1 MKSKKNET
9 TLPAVQKENSL
20 QTVSNNVKPAK
31 TKKEKRKQRRNIFWI
46 CIGIGCLIIMLL
58 IIISNVLDVGE
69 KLRNI
74 SKYLEW
80 GFYALSIILFYF
92 LILNPLRIILF
103 SPTFSIVTVVDE
115 QNKKSYRVYQKV
127 AKNIIRNND
136 LKEEDLQLLEDGM
149 DKKEDLRLA
158 LSKVFDSSIKK
169 AINKIILSNAKTVFI
184 STAISQN
191 GKLDM
196 MTVLSVN
203 LKMIKEIVQRAG
215 FRPSYA
221 RLGKLSVNVLGTAL
235 IAESLEGLNFT
246 DLFPTSTANY
256 IAEIPLVKPIANSL
270 LNGLSN
276 GLLTLRIGIVTRR
289 YLFSE
294 TKPSKSEI
302 RRKSIKESVKMLPL
316 LFKEVLAFFPQ
327 KIIRLFRKSRE
338 QAEKA
343 EKDFLAEEGGE

>member
-1 MKSKKNET
+1 MAKK
-9 TLPAVQKENSL
+9 
-20 QTVSNNVKPAK
+20 
-31 TKKEKRKQRRNIFWI
+31 KKEQNQTQVNCKKQIKEQRNQKRNIFWI
-46 CIGIGCLIIMLL
+46 CIGIGCLIIILL
-58 IIISNVLDVGE
+58 IIVSNVLDVGE
-69 KLRNI
+69 KLRRINP
-74 SKYLEW
+74 YLEW
-80 GFYALSIILFYF
+80 GFYALSVILFYV

-103 SPTFSIVTVVDE
+103 SPTFSVVTVVDE
-115 QNKKSYRVYQKV
+115 QNRKSYRVYKKV
-127 AKNIIRNND
+127 ARNIIKNND
-136 LKEEDLQLLEDGM
+136 LKDEDLALLEEGM
-149 DKKEDLRLA
+149 EHKEDLRLA

-169 AINKIILSNAKTVFI
+169 AINKIILANAKTVFI

-203 LKMIKEIVQRAG
+203 LKMIKEIVIKAG

-221 RLGKLSVNVLGTAL
+221 KLGKLSVQVLGTAL
-235 IAESLEGLNFT
+235 IAETLDGLNFT

-256 IAEIPLVKPIANSL
+256 IAEIPLVKPIANSV
-270 LNGLSN
+270 LNGLGN
-276 GLLTLRIGIVTRR
+276 GLLTLRIGIVARR

-294 TKPSKSEI
+294 TKPSKDEI

-343 EKDFLAEEGGE
+343 EKDFLTEDGAE